1 MKISYKDAAYIQKKT
16 KKIKSMAAY
25 NWELQQCE
33 AGGFLLTGKF
43 KTSAKILL
51 FPLVVVLGFFICI
64 VECGLKEFPSEVK
77 MTFSEPMGAREY
89 PDELKESRYQRM
101 KEIYNK

>member
-16 KKIKSMAAY
+16 KKIKSMAIY

-51 FPLVVVLGFFICI
+51 LPFLVVFGFFVCMIDG
-64 VECGLKEFPSEVK
+64 GLKEFPREIK
-77 MTFSEPMGAREY
+77 ITFSEPMGAREY
-89 PDELKESRYQRM
+89 PDNFKESTYQRM

>member
-1 MKISYKDAAYIQKKT
+1 MKISYKDAAYIQRKT
-16 KKIKSMAAY
+16 KIKSMAFY

-33 AGGFLLTGKF
+33 ADGFLLTGKF
-43 KTSAKILL
+43 KTSAKIFL
-51 FPLVVVLGFFICI
+51 FPFIIILGFFICI
-64 VECGLKEFPSEVK
+64 VDGGLKELPDEIK

-89 PDELKESRYQRM
+89 PNEIENSRYQRM